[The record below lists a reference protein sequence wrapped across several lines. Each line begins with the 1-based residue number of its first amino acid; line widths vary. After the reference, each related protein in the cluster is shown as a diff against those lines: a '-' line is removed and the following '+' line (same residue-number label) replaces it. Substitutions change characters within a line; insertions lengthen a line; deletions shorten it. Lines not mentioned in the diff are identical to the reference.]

1 MPKFQRPSTL
11 TQDFWNRL
19 LSPLDKCSE
28 KEAAKAL
35 VRAVELDLTGET
47 KYPTRWSDPIDG
59 PVRCPGSWTP
69 DWKERL
75 AELG

>member
-1 MPKFQRPSTL
+1 MPQIQRPSSL
-11 TQDFWNRL
+11 TKSYWDKL
-19 LSPLDKCSE
+19 LRPLDKCTE
-28 KEAAKAL
+28 EYAAKAL

-47 KYPTRWSDPIDG
+47 QYPTRWSDPIDG

-69 DWKERL
+69 NWKERL